1 MKYVEE
7 LLPSNCFRYKD
18 DSYLLTNDFRKN
30 GQKLAYSLTT
40 GFCRWFDA
48 NTMVD
53 LLPIYG
59 LDADNNLYPIKPMES
74 SNVDLKNQ
82 NIS

>member
-7 LLPSNCFRYKD
+7 LSAGDCFINKD

-30 GQKLAYSLTT
+30 GARLAYSLTT

-48 NTMVD
+48 NTIVD

-59 LDADNNLYPIKPMES
+59 LDSDNNFYPIKPMES
-74 SNVDLKNQ
+74 TNVDVTLKN
-82 NIS
+82 IS